1 MNFGTRTNTGEVV
14 NAARLLY
21 TVDCEEHVLMSNPKE
36 AARHLLASI
45 SESLNVGPDE
55 VARVAGQFITPGGNQ
70 AYRVRLNG
78 RTVYVTVPE
87 D

>member
-1 MNFGTRTNTGEVV
+1 
-14 NAARLLY
+14 
-21 TVDCEEHVLMSNPKE
+21 
-36 AARHLLASI
+36 
-45 SESLNVGPDE
+45 
-55 VARVAGQFITPGGNQ
+55 VAGQFITPGGNQ